1 MTDAAQVAASR
12 RTGRQV
18 LGWFVVGFG
27 VIIAVNVFM
36 ATQAVRTFPGM
47 EVANSYV
54 ASQSFDRDRE
64 AQLRLGWTVT
74 PRVEAGLLKVS
85 VAGPDGGAVVP
96 DVVSAVIGRST
107 ERKDDVTLPLMAV
120 AVGDL
125 VAPVDLQPG
134 MWVLWLELKAADG
147 TSFRQR
153 REIVVR

>member
-1 MTDAAQVAASR
+1 MMDGAQAAASR

-18 LGWFVVGFG
+18 LGWFVGGFG
-27 VIIAVNVFM
+27 IIISVNVYM

-85 VAGPDGGAVVP
+85 VTGPDGG
-96 DVVSAVIGRST
+96 S
-107 ERKDDVTLPLMAV
+107 L
-120 AVGDL
+120 
-125 VAPVDLQPG
+125 APVVLEPG
-134 MWVLWLELKAADG
+134 LWVLWLELRAADG